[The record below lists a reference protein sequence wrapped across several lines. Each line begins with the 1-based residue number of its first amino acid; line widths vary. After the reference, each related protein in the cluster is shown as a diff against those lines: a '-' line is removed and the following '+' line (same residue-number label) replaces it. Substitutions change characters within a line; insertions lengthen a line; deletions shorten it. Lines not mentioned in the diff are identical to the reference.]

1 VSLPFDPELHIGPI
15 ALAWHGIFTAVGIF
29 FGVWLAIR
37 LLRGRVAEDA
47 AYSVATWGVVGGILG
62 ARIVHVADRWDFYSL
77 HPEQIPMI
85 WTGGIA
91 VWGAAIGGALVG
103 FLVAMRRGDIPIGGT
118 ADAAAAGI
126 GLGFGLGRIGD
137 IINGEH
143 LALPC
148 GTDPGICVAY
158 THPATLGQGPDIHGR
173 PFSGAAWEGP
183 VHLPVA
189 YEMVWDLLGVG
200 LVLLLLRRL
209 GPPEGRIFWIWLITY
224 AVGRFMFGSLRVGD
238 PTPFL
243 GLRQDQLIA
252 LAVLAVAS
260 VALVLLQLGILR
272 IPGRR
277 AVDGAAEQAYARA
290 RTGAAGGPGTQP

>member
-1 VSLPFDPELHIGPI
+1 MELPFDPEIHLGPI

-37 LLRGRVAEDA
+37 LLRGRVGEDA
-47 AYSVATWGVVGGILG
+47 AYAVATWGVIGGIIG

-91 VWGAAIGGALVG
+91 VWGAGIGGALVG
-103 FLVAMRRGDIPIGGT
+103 LVVAYRRGDIPIGAT

-148 GTDPGICVAY
+148 GDDAGICVAY
-158 THPATLGQGPDIHGR
+158 TDPATLGQGPEIQGR

-189 YEMVWDLLGVG
+189 YEMVWDLAGVG
-200 LVLLLLRRL
+200 LVLLLRRVL
-209 GPPEGRIFWIWLITY
+209 GAPEGRIFWIWLITY
-224 AVGRFMFGSLRVGD
+224 AIGRLWFGYMRVGD
-238 PTPFL
+238 PTPIL

-252 LAVLAVAS
+252 LTVLVAGS
-260 VALVLLQLGILR
+260 VALALVQTGVLRL
-272 IPGRR
+272 PRR
-277 AVDGAAEQAYARA
+277 KVPAPVAEGSPEA
-290 RTGAAGGPGTQP
+290 